1 MNYWPGTNI
10 PKSSGNAF
18 TDWKDGRP
26 SIFNTKN
33 WKQSYV
39 GQQNSLNP
47 DKKQIMYSI
56 KKK

>member
-10 PKSSGNAF
+10 PKSNGNAF
-18 TDWKDGRP
+18 TNWKDGRP
-26 SIFNTKN
+26 SIFNNKN